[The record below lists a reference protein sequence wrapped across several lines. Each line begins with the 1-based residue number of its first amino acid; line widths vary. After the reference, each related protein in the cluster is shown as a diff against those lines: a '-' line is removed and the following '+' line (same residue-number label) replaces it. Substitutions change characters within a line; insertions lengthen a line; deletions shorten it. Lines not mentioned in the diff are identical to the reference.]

1 MNPLDMTGIEA
12 VLFDFEGTL
21 VDHQWNRKEAVEEV
35 LKGLF
40 GLGLPVE
47 RLRGKKYSLLKPEA
61 MAVAKEM
68 GRNPDE
74 AADVVETV
82 YERFDEEALLRWKLR
97 PKAREFLSLLK
108 SLKIRTG
115 LVTNLGSKTLRRAIQ
130 RLGLDSLFDMFVTRN
145 DVRFPKPNGEGI
157 CLALERIGVERERAF
172 YIGDSVDDLQAAK
185 EAGVR
190 VAIITGGES
199 SPSEILSQS
208 PDMLIEDYG
217 ELITRF
223 GKEKI

>member
-82 YERFDEEALLRWKLR
+82 YERFDEEALLRWNLR

-130 RLGLDSLFDMFVTRN
+130 RLGLDSLFDTFVTRN

-199 SPSEILSQS
+199 SPSEILSQR

-217 ELITRF
+217 ELIARF